1 MKTFASIFMLLGMV
15 AQVEALTQGEIDTI
29 VRDLMASKTYLMDD
43 TLDAALSYQSKAF
56 QAVKNNLK
64 NVARINDNYAPV
76 SEKHVRN
83 YFAAAC
89 IYYATNM
96 QINQVILRED
106 AEYEIPPWN
115 RTEEWISNPDYCSWY
130 GMTCSLD
137 IASDEVKLEQ
147 LADQNIIEIQL
158 FSNSLHGNWPQE
170 VGLLGEHLVTIDLYD
185 NYFHSAFEYEWF
197 QDMEALNY
205 LWFGSTSWDAVGIP
219 VELNQLT
226 NLRQFDNS
234 YTLWSEGP
242 ISIEAFQGLDDLN
255 YLDMGSNI
263 YEYVEGERTLA
274 AFRDMNGLLRLYF
287 ENVRF
292 VNEQREVVIFAL
304 DFLSELDD
312 LIEGWF
318 DFTKFQGGLPVLPAS
333 LKSLSLVQCG
343 LAGTLNRL
351 VNTEASLDRVW
362 LSGNRFNGFIPT
374 QIADKHPNA
383 TILHFEENRLEGEIP
398 ASICNLIASE
408 DNGGFLETLGANAN
422 NCAGAGNCC
431 TCIGAA
437 CDQTEDPTPAPTV
450 EGTTA
455 SGLFICFS
463 GSSLVEV
470 ENVGKVKMEDLAI
483 GDSVRVSNGKFEPI
497 YSFGHKS
504 SSSTAEYLRI
514 TTEGSAAA
522 LEISPDHMVA
532 MEGGRHVPASLVK
545 EGDKLLT
552 VTDELAAV
560 TSIKNVVRK
569 GAFAPF
575 TASGNI
581 VVNGIVAS
589 NYVAYQDSEYVKIGE
604 METPLSYQFMGH
616 TFNSVHRLA
625 VMVGITG
632 ETYTS
637 EGISNWV
644 AGAHKMTTYVAGQ
657 NVLVI
662 LGLVLLLPLLMLAR
676 LVEMLVCSPTAM
688 AIFVGGLGLMN
699 YKRSA
704 KKIA

>member
-1 MKTFASIFMLLGMV
+1 MNLFTSIFMLLGMV
-15 AQVEALTQGEIDTI
+15 AQVKSLSEDQIDTM
-29 VRDLMASKTYLMDD
+29 VRQMMASKSYLKGD
-43 TLDAALSYQSKAF
+43 TLDSSATYQSKAF

-64 NVARINDNYAPV
+64 NVAGK
-76 SEKHVRN
+76 EQKHVRN

-89 IYYATNM
+89 IFYATNG
-96 QINQVILRED
+96 QYNQVLAREQGANVD
-106 AEYEIPPWN
+106 VPSWTN
-115 RTEEWISNPDYCSWY
+115 TDEWIFNSDYCDWF
-130 GMTCSLD
+130 GITCFLD
-137 IASDEVKLEQ
+137 ILDPAVQIAQAEEE
-147 LADQNIIEIQL
+147 NIIEIQL
-158 FSNSLHGNWPQE
+158 YNNTLYGNWPQE

-185 NYFHSAFEYEWF
+185 NYYHSAFEYEWF
-197 QDMEALNY
+197 ADMDALNY
-205 LWFGSTSWDAVGIP
+205 LWFGSTSWDASGIP
-219 VELNQLT
+219 DELNLLT

-242 ISIEAFQGLDDLN
+242 IRPSAFESLTQLS
-255 YLDMGSNI
+255 YVDMGSNI
-263 YEYVEGERTLA
+263 YEYDSEAAPSME
-274 AFRDMNGLLRLYF
+274 AFRDMDGLLRLYF

-292 VNEQREVVIFAL
+292 VDASREDVVFSL
-304 DFLSELDD
+304 DFLTDLED

-318 DFTKFQGGLPVLPAS
+318 DFTKFQGGLPDLPAA

-343 LAGTLNRL
+343 LRGNLNKL
-351 VNTEASLDRVW
+351 ANTDASLDRIW
-362 LSGNRFNGFIPT
+362 LSGNKFSGGISSL
-374 QIADKHPNA
+374 IATKHENA
-383 TILHFEENRLEGEIP
+383 TIFHFEENNLEGTLP
-398 ASICNLIASE
+398 QAFCDMLVT
-408 DNGGFLETLGANAN
+408 NGGTLETLGANAN
-422 NCAGAGNCC
+422 NCNGPNCC

-450 EGTTA
+450 PGPPP
-455 SGLFICFS
+455 GFICFS
-463 GSSLVEV
+463 GSSTVEV
-470 ENVGKVKMEDLAI
+470 ENVGEVKMEDLTI
-483 GDSVRVSNGKFEPI
+483 GDSVRVSNNKFEPI

-504 SSSTAEYLRI
+504 SSSTSEYLRI
-514 TTEGSAAA
+514 STEGSAAA

-545 EGDKLLT
+545 KGDMLLT

-589 NYVAYQDSEYVKIGE
+589 NYVAYQGSEYVKIGE
-604 METPLSYQFMGH
+604 METPFSYQFMGH

-632 ETYTS
+632 ETYTP

-644 AGAHKMTTYVAGQ
+644 ATAHSMTTYVAGQ

-662 LGLVLLLPLLMLAR
+662 LGLALLLPLLMLAR
-676 LVEMLVCSPTAM
+676 LIEMLVCSPTAM
-688 AIFVGGLGLMN
+688 AVVVGGLGLMN

-704 KKIA
+704 KKTV